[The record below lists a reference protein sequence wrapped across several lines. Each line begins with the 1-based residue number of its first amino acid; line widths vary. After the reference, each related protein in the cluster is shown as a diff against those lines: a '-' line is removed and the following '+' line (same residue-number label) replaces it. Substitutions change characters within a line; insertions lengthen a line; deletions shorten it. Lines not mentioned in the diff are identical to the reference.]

1 MSKLKLGFILLILA
15 PVLLIN
21 LLINSMAILP
31 EVTNIQTID
40 KKNEW
45 ISSSYVGYAW
55 SRLTGFTNPD
65 ISKFQQVAP
74 GDTDDGNLGGSSY
87 AGLGLSKYVCSWLTV
102 GASYE
107 IYNNFSYQTYHVL
120 VAPLTSFGSEI
131 MNTNFVR
138 SFGLVHQS
146 VLGNLALNF
155 PKEFEY
161 NLRKIIMKP
170 VVGVGAG
177 IGISKMTNFQTLV
190 LSSASHPNSQ
200 VNTLGFNNLNTGFA
214 WYVNLGLGFRPKE
227 TAANFGFSY
236 RYYVGG
242 KFASSAEFI
251 LNDAVNEGT
260 IVKLSPWTG
269 MVKTNQ
275 LKLFLDFDF

>member
-1 MSKLKLGFILLILA
+1 MSKLKLCFSLLILA
-15 PVLLIN
+15 PVFLIN

-55 SRLTGFTNPD
+55 SGLTGFTNPD
-65 ISKFQQVAP
+65 ITKFQQVAP

-87 AGLGLSKYVCSWLTV
+87 AGLGLSKYVCSWLAV

-107 IYNNFSYQTYHVL
+107 IYNNFSYQTYHAL
-120 VAPLTSFGSEI
+120 VAPLTSFGGEI
-131 MNTNFVR
+131 MDTNFVR

-146 VLGNLALNF
+146 VLCNLALNF
-155 PKEFEY
+155 PKKFAC
-161 NLRKIIMKP
+161 NLHKLIMKP
-170 VVGVGAG
+170 FLGGGLG

-190 LSSASHPNSQ
+190 LSSASHPHSQ
-200 VNTLGFNNLNTGFA
+200 ANTLGFNNLTTGFA
-214 WYVNLGLGFRPKE
+214 WYVNLGLGFRPHG

-242 KFASSAEFI
+242 KFESSAEFI
-251 LNDAVNEGT
+251 LNDAVNEGI
-260 IVKLSPWTG
+260 IVKLSPWRG